1 MTDSSLFFYKE
12 ELNKLTKSEGYILL
26 SEYINSQTKVKIK
39 HIACG
44 DEFEITP
51 NKFKQGRRCPK
62 CSGVKR
68 YTTIS
73 YKELIQ
79 DKTNNEWTITSEYI
93 NSQTKVKF
101 KHVSCGNELEKTPN
115 NFQFKNIKC
124 NKCLKEFNYY
134 NEFNLNRNISRSKKS
149 IDDWK
154 KDIYNIYGDKY
165 TLLSKTVNGSK
176 DVVNIQCNICDNISS
191 KRLDAFIYH
200 KEECIYCKNKINIKT
215 EISNDDFIKEGYT
228 LIDNI
233 EDIKNNKQPLNL
245 LHSKC
250 NNIYK
255 VTYKDFFYKKH
266 RCPHCKVSNS
276 ENEIINFIK
285 ENYSGTIIL
294 HDRNIIKPKEL
305 DIYLPEIKL
314 AIEYNGSYYHRSE
327 KLGNMYHRHSLPSHA
342 GIRSRRRAVYRGHRL
357 RPIQLLPGD
366 AWRLLCS

>member
-73 YKELIQ
+73 YKEL
-79 DKTNNEWTITSEYI
+79 
-93 NSQTKVKF
+93 
-101 KHVSCGNELEKTPN
+101 
-115 NFQFKNIKC
+115 
-124 NKCLKEFNYY
+124 KEFNYY
-134 NEFNLNRNISRSKKS
+134 NEFNLNRNISRIKKS

-200 KEECIYCKNKINIKT
+200 KEECIYCKNKINFR
-215 EISNDDFIKEGYT
+215 FI
-228 LIDNI
+228 
-233 EDIKNNKQPLNL
+233 QM
-245 LHSKC
+245 
-250 NNIYK
+250 
-255 VTYKDFFYKKH
+255 F
-266 RCPHCKVSNS
+266 R
-276 ENEIINFIK
+276 
-285 ENYSGTIIL
+285 
-294 HDRNIIKPKEL
+294 
-305 DIYLPEIKL
+305 
-314 AIEYNGSYYHRSE
+314 
-327 KLGNMYHRHSLPSHA
+327 
-342 GIRSRRRAVYRGHRL
+342 
-357 RPIQLLPGD
+357 
-366 AWRLLCS
+366 